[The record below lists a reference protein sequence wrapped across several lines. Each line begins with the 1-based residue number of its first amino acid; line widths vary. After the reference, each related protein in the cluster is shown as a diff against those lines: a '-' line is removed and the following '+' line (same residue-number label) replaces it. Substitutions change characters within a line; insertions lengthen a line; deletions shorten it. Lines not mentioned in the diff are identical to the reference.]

1 MKKLFNLAF
10 IALVLVASC
19 EEEKTPKPS
28 KIDFTGISDSIKPG
42 DNFFM
47 HVNKV
52 WYDTIQIADD
62 QVGVGS
68 YSFLNIPQ
76 KLLLQNILEDVSSTE
91 HPKGSIEQKVGDFY
105 TSGMDTAQINKR
117 GYDPIQPVL
126 KKINSINSTS
136 SLIDFVT
143 EEIESGANSIINLR
157 VYADDKNSSMNIL
170 HASQAGLG
178 LPDRDYY
185 FKTDSATIGIQ
196 NAYKKYIT
204 TLFQLTEQENAEK
217 KAETV
222 YEIEKKLAESHKT
235 RIERRDIQANYNKFS
250 VVDMSKNEPKIGW
263 STLLKKLNLD
273 IDSVDVEQ
281 PAYYNKLNEMLS
293 TVAIDD
299 WKSYL
304 NARTID
310 TYADVLSSPFE
321 MAVFEYNKVLNGQSE
336 QKPRA
341 QLMVQQVDRQLGFAL
356 GQLYVKKYFNEA
368 AKKRVL
374 DLVNNLQ
381 KAFENR
387 ISELDWMSD
396 STKVKAKEKLYAIT
410 KKIGYPDV
418 WRTYDVTIDK
428 AKYFENVVALQK
440 SDYEF
445 DMKELNKAPNKD
457 LWGTTPS
464 TVTAYYR
471 PSLNEIV
478 FPAGILQFPYF
489 DVEADDAVNYGGI
502 GMVIGHEL
510 THAFD
515 DNGAQYDKDGN
526 VKNWWTKDD
535 FEKFKA
541 KTQQLIDRYST
552 FTVLDTVP
560 VKGALTIGENTAD
573 NGGISI
579 AYDAFKMTEQGKD
592 TVKINGYSPDQRFF
606 LSIARIWR
614 VKTRD
619 EFMRNYVNTNSHSPA
634 IWRVNGPLMNTTP
647 FYEAFNVQS
656 TDKNYKTEEER
667 IKIW

>member
-647 FYEAFNVQS
+647 FYEAFNVQA